1 MALLED
7 VVPLK
12 DIEIERGAT
21 IDAAI
26 VRIMKSRKVLSHV
39 HLIGEILQHLSFF
52 IPDPKQIK
60 QRIEMLIE
68 KEYLRRDITDNKS
81 YHYMPWVGLQLPY
94 DTLFLMISNIF
105 CRGNSI
111 NFSSRSIFPFFSDFG
126 TEFRGVQSFYRLSL
140 FRISNEELRRWKE
153 GARQY
158 LLILMNEQIYN

>member
-39 HLIGEILQHLSFF
+39 HLISEILQHLSFF

-81 YHYMPWVGLQLPY
+81 YHYMPWAESQTPY
-94 DTLFLMISNIF
+94 LTLL
-105 CRGNSI
+105 CE
-111 NFSSRSIFPFFSDFG
+111 
-126 TEFRGVQSFYRLSL
+126 T
-140 FRISNEELRRWKE
+140 
-153 GARQY
+153 
-158 LLILMNEQIYN
+158 